1 MRQVI
6 GRFLRHLDAEKNA
19 SPATIESYPNDRILS
34 AHSREVTFSY
44 RDRKNQDQKG
54 HDPRCPRI
62 YPPLLAPCDPQR
74 LRARLGTIVIAL
86 AASC

>member
-6 GRFLRHLDAEKNA
+6 RRFLRHLDAEKNA

-44 RDRKNQDQKG
+44 RDRKNQDRKR
-54 HDPRCPRI
+54 P
-62 YPPLLAPCDPQR
+62 
-74 LRARLGTIVIAL
+74 
-86 AASC
+86 

>member
-6 GRFLRHLDAEKNA
+6 RRLLRHLDAEKNA

-44 RDRKNQDQKG
+44 RDRKNQDRKKTMTLDA
-54 HDPRCPRI
+54 HEFIRRF
-62 YPPLLAPCDPQR
+62 LLHPQR
-74 LRARLGTIVIAL
+74 LRARLGTIVNAL

>member
-6 GRFLRHLDAEKNA
+6 RRFLRHLDAEKNA

-44 RDRKNQDQKG
+44 RDRKNQDRKKTMTLDAHEFIRRFLLHVIPKG
-54 HDPRCPRI
+54 FVRVLE
-62 YPPLLAPCDPQR
+62 LL
-74 LRARLGTIVIAL
+74 
-86 AASC
+86 